1 MKRREQNFLS
11 KLLFAFFSVVIF
23 SQSNK
28 GLSISFPLLW
38 IEGRFRMTR
47 IICPRLSISTSDAT
61 ITTIIIIKI
70 IYGTITI
77 S

>member
-1 MKRREQNFLS
+1 
-11 KLLFAFFSVVIF
+11 
-23 SQSNK
+23 
-28 GLSISFPLLW
+28 
-38 IEGRFRMTR
+38 MTR
-47 IICPRLSISTSDAT
+47 IICPRLSISTSGATITT